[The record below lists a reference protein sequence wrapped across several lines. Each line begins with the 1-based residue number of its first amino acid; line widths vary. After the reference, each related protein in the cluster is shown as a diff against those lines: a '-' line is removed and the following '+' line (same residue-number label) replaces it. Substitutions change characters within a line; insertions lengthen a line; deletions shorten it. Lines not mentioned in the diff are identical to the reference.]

1 MKARPEGNHDDELNE
16 DEDGNQE
23 ELAALRVFF
32 AEPLKLVLQAG
43 TLVEG
48 DELSE
53 VQPGVATVHQ
63 RLCEDVVNFSRLDE
77 NRGEHECGPEA
88 AEELEEHAGVGAQ
101 PGVEEQNAGDFAH
114 QGAAEQEGEVVQS

>member
-1 MKARPEGNHDDELNE
+1 MKARPEGNHDNELNE
-16 DEDGNQE
+16 DEDRNQE

-48 DELSE
+48 DQISE
-53 VQPGVATVHQ
+53 VQSGVATIHQ
-63 RLCEDVVNFSRLDE
+63 RLCEDVVNFPRLDE
-77 NRGEHECGPEA
+77 DRGEHECGPEA

-101 PGVEEQNAGDFAH
+101 PGVEEQNAGDFTQ
-114 QGAAEQEGEVVQS
+114 QGAAKQEGEVVQS